1 MRLPAALLA
10 LALLAPA
17 AAGQVPSRPAPVP
30 PPVPSRTPAPA
41 APAAPPSSPAL
52 DSAKV
57 SLLWSRLERAVG
69 DIDARFDGVM
79 GVSIKDLTDGHSL
92 LLHADL
98 VMPTASTIKVAILAE
113 LYRQEAWAG
122 AGGTGA
128 GAGAAGPARLR
139 DPYVVDSADV
149 VPGSD
154 MLGGMTPGVTR
165 LTNRDL
171 ATFMMGVS
179 DNGATNVL
187 IQRVGMDR
195 VNRLLDSLGLRQ
207 TRLRR
212 RMLDLEAARAGRE
225 NTATPRELVAL
236 LEALWRGRVVTGAL
250 RDDYFRLLATPK
262 MAYLPRLLP
271 DPARLAS
278 KPGWLEGVRVD
289 AGVGLATNRPFA
301 IAVMTTYAGD
311 ERAAEQAIAE
321 IGLLAWRHFE
331 RLGSASAYGR
341 VVSPR

>member
-10 LALLAPA
+10 TALLVPE
-17 AAGQVPSRPAPVP
+17 AAGQAPAP
-30 PPVPSRTPAPA
+30 PAP
-41 APAAPPSSPAL
+41 SPL

-57 SLLWSRLERAVG
+57 SLLWSRLERAVA
-69 DIDARFDGVM
+69 DVDSRLDGVL
-79 GVSIKDLTDGHSL
+79 GVAIKDLTDGRAL

-122 AGGTGA
+122 AGGPGR
-128 GAGAAGPARLR
+128 GGAAARLR

-154 MLGGMTPGVTR
+154 MLGGLTPGVTR

-179 DNGATNVL
+179 DNGAANVL

-195 VNRLLDSLGLRQ
+195 VNRLLDSLGLRE

-262 MAYLPRLLP
+262 TAYLPRLLP

-289 AGVGLATNRPFA
+289 AGVGFAPGRPFA

-331 RLGSASAYGR
+331 RLGKSGPLGR

>member
-10 LALLAPA
+10 LALLTPP
-17 AAGQVPSRPAPVP
+17 AAGQAPSRPAPVP
-30 PPVPSRTPAPA
+30 PPVPPRASALPT
-41 APAAPPSSPAL
+41 L

-69 DIDARFDGVM
+69 DIDARFDGVL
-79 GVSIKDLTDGHSL
+79 GVVIKDLTDGRTL
-92 LLHADL
+92 LLHDDL

-113 LYRQEAWAG
+113 LVRQD
-122 AGGTGA
+122 
-128 GAGAAGPARLR
+128 AAGSGARLR

-187 IQRVGMDR
+187 IRRVGMDR
-195 VNRLLDSLGLRQ
+195 VNRLLDSLGLRE

-236 LEALWRGRVVTGAL
+236 LEALWRGRVAAGAL

-289 AGVGLATNRPFA
+289 AGVGFAPNRPFA

-321 IGLLAWRHFE
+321 IGLLAWRHFV
-331 RLGSASAYGR
+331 RLGGASAYGR